1 MYDKTV
7 RRRRAVLALLV
18 VSSLVLLT
26 ASFGD
31 SGGALTSVQRGVVTV
46 VSPIQEGASRAL
58 KPFRDLFGW
67 VRDTV
72 DAKGRVGDLQ
82 KERDAYRSQAIRS
95 TAAIRENERL
105 SRLLNLDESLSLRA
119 ARPVTARNIG
129 VDPSVWW
136 SQITVNRGSSDGVR
150 VDQPVVTGEGLVGR
164 VSFVTPT
171 TSIVTL
177 ITDHSTYVPARINET
192 GVFGGV
198 SAEAG
203 RPDDLQMQY
212 TTRNDRVD
220 VGQVVVTAGT
230 RSRSDRLRS
239 LYPPNIPIGKVT
251 RVDDPGT
258 DDQLVHVRPFAD
270 MRRLEFV
277 QVLTRA
283 PNGNRPAS

>member
-1 MYDKTV
+1 VYDKTV

-26 ASFGD
+26 ASFGG
-31 SGGALTSVQRGVVTV
+31 SGALTSVQRGVVTV

-72 DAKGRVGDLQ
+72 DAKGRVAGLQ
-82 KERDAYRSQAIRS
+82 KERDEYRRQAVES
-95 TAAIRENERL
+95 AAAIRENQRL
-105 SRLLNLDESLSLRA
+105 SGILKLDQTLNLSA

-136 SQITVNRGSSDGVR
+136 SQITVNRGSSDGVA
-150 VDQPVVTGEGLVGR
+150 VDEPVVTGEGLVGR

-177 ITDHSTYVPARINET
+177 ITDHSTYVPVRVNET

-203 RPDDLQMQY
+203 RPDDLQMLY

-220 VGQVVVTAGT
+220 VGQTVVTAGT
-230 RSRSDRLRS
+230 RSRSARLPS
-239 LYPPNIPIGKVT
+239 LFPPNIPIGKVT
-251 RVDDPGT
+251 RVDNPGT

-277 QVLTRA
+277 QVLTKA
-283 PNGNRPAS
+283 PNRNRPTQ

>member
-1 MYDKTV
+1 LYDKTV

-26 ASFGD
+26 ASFGG
-31 SGGALTSVQRGVVTV
+31 GGALTNVQRGVVTV
-46 VSPIQEGASRAL
+46 VAPIQEGASRAL

-72 DAKGRVGDLQ
+72 DAKGRVADLQ
-82 KERDAYRSQAIRS
+82 KQRDAYRRQAMQS
-95 TAAIRENERL
+95 TAAVRENERL
-105 SRLLNLDESLSLRA
+105 NRILNLDQSLSLAA

-129 VDPSVWW
+129 VDPSLWW
-136 SQITVNRGSSDGVR
+136 SQITVNKGSSDGIR
-150 VDQPVVTGEGLVGR
+150 VDQPVITGEGLVGR

-171 TSIVTL
+171 TAIVTL
-177 ITDHSTYVPARINET
+177 ISDHSTYVPARINET
-192 GVFGGV
+192 GVFGGI

-220 VGQVVVTAGT
+220 VGQTAVTAGT

-239 LYPPNIPIGKVT
+239 LFPPNIPIGRVT
-251 RVDDPGT
+251 RVDNPGT

-283 PNGNRPAS
+283 PNGNRATP

>member
-1 MYDKTV
+1 M
-7 RRRRAVLALLV
+7 LALLV
-18 VSSLVLLT
+18 VCSLILLT
-26 ASFGD
+26 ASFGG
-31 SGGALTSVQRGVVTV
+31 GGALASVQRGVVTV

-72 DAKGRVGDLQ
+72 DAKGRLSDVQ
-82 KERDAYRSQAIRS
+82 KERDAYRREAVQNV
-95 TAAIRENERL
+95 AAARENAQL
-105 SRLLNLDESLSLRA
+105 SGILKLDQSLNFGA
-119 ARPVTARNIG
+119 AGPVTARNIG

-136 SQITVNRGSSDGVR
+136 SQITINKGSSDGIA

-177 ITDHSTYVPARINET
+177 VTDHSTYVPVRVNET
-192 GVFGGV
+192 GVFGGIT
-198 SAEAG
+198 AEAG
-203 RPDDLQMQY
+203 RPDDLQMLY

-220 VGQVVVTAGT
+220 VGQTVVTAGT
-230 RSRSDRLRS
+230 RPRAGNLRS
-239 LYPPNIPIGKVT
+239 LFPPNIPVGRVT

-270 MRRLEFV
+270 LRRLEFV
-277 QVLTRA
+277 QVLTKA
-283 PNGNRPAS
+283 PNGNRPSS

>member
-1 MYDKTV
+1 LYDKTV

-26 ASFGD
+26 ASFGG
-31 SGGALTSVQRGVVTV
+31 GGALTNVQRGVVTV
-46 VSPIQEGASRAL
+46 VAPIQEGASRAL

-67 VRDTV
+67 VRDTI
-72 DAKGRVGDLQ
+72 DAKGRVADLQ
-82 KERDAYRSQAIRS
+82 KQRDQYRRQAMQS
-95 TAAIRENERL
+95 TAAVRENERL
-105 SRLLNLDESLSLRA
+105 TRLLNLDQSLKLEA
-119 ARPVTARNIG
+119 ARPVTARLIG
-129 VDPSVWW
+129 VDPSLWW
-136 SQITVNRGSSDGVR
+136 SQITVNKGSSDGIR
-150 VDQPVVTGEGLVGR
+150 VDQPVITGEGLVGR
-164 VSFVTPT
+164 VSFTTPT

-177 ITDHSTYVPARINET
+177 ITDHSTYVSARINET
-192 GVFGGV
+192 GVFGGI

-203 RPDDLQMQY
+203 RPDDLEMQY

-220 VGQVVVTAGT
+220 VGQTVVTAGT

-239 LYPPNIPIGKVT
+239 LFPPNIPIGRVT

-283 PNGNRPAS
+283 PNGNRPAQ